1 MNLMFR
7 YLELMFSTKSMRNEN
22 EMLKQ
27 KIEELNQERYKLELY
42 VMRLEREINYFK
54 SKQP

>member
-7 YLELMFSTKSMRNEN
+7 YLKSMFSTKSMRKEN

>member
-7 YLELMFSTKSMRNEN
+7 YLELMFSTKDMRKEN

-42 VMRLEREINYFK
+42 IIRLEREINYFK

>member
-7 YLELMFSTKSMRNEN
+7 YLKSMFSTKGMRKEN

-42 VMRLEREINYFK
+42 IIRLEREINYFK

>member
-1 MNLMFR
+1 MKPMFR
-7 YLELMFSTKSMRNEN
+7 YLELMFSTKGMRKEN

-42 VMRLEREINYFK
+42 VMRLEKEINYLK

>member
-7 YLELMFSTKSMRNEN
+7 YLESMFSTKGMRKEN

-42 VMRLEREINYFK
+42 IIRLEREINYFK

>member
-1 MNLMFR
+1 MNPMFR
-7 YLELMFSTKSMRNEN
+7 YLELMFSTKGMRKEN

-27 KIEELNQERYKLELY
+27 KMEELNQERYKLELY
-42 VMRLEREINYFK
+42 VMRLEKEINYLK

>member
-7 YLELMFSTKSMRNEN
+7 YLKLMFSTKSMRKEN
-22 EMLKQ
+22 KMLKQ